1 MKCDAKAVKLH
12 KMAKTPAKPP
22 GILQEN
28 LLVEVSGIEPAS
40 NFESSVLTATISA

>member
-12 KMAKTPAKPP
+12 KMAKTTAKHP
-22 GILQEN
+22 GILRVN
-28 LLVEVSGIEPAS
+28 LPVAVSGIEPAS